1 MATSYDEPPSFDSKT
16 FIEDKKMFDEHLIQY
31 SHDPRKYNE
40 ELVDKFKPF
49 AERFLALS
57 FPAQTRKDNIGIFI
71 VDWYIKINI
80 IKENDYTNFDSYYF
94 LLLANIMINLD
105 EYMENFGPIF
115 LLSILAGFE
124 ESGVTGLWAIGKK
137 NGLPLVDAIIKYKL
151 QNTYTKNTVIDH
163 FGNTVI
169 GLCIKEQYPELKEIG
184 KLTNVPIIEKPSI
197 IVSKEFKIGMWKKP
211 VASKT
216 QKSKYTLSRAAVAAA
231 AASVAPASV
240 VPAASATLK
249 TKTPCIHG
257 VNCFRTKNKTHRQEY
272 SHPMDITV
280 GGAKRKTHKMKK
292 TNKRKKTH
300 KKKKTNKGKK
310 HSKRK

>member
-16 FIEDKKMFDEHLIQY
+16 FIKDKDMFDEHLIQY

-57 FPAQTRKDNIGIFI
+57 FPAQTRKDNIGTFI
-71 VDWYIKINI
+71 VDWYIQITI
-80 IKENDYTNFDSYYF
+80 IKVNDYTNFDSYYF

-105 EYMENFGPIF
+105 EYMEIFGPIF

-124 ESGVTGLWAIGKK
+124 ESGVTGLWAIGRK

-169 GLCIKEQYPELKEIG
+169 GLCIKEKYPELKKIG

-231 AASVAPASV
+231 AASVAPA
-240 VPAASATLK
+240 ARK
-249 TKTPCIHG
+249 TKTRCTHG
-257 VNCFRTKNKTHRQEY
+257 AACYRTHNLEHTSKF
-272 SHPMDITV
+272 SHPADEDESTA
-280 GGAKRKTHKMKK
+280 GGAKRK

-310 HSKRK
+310 HTKRK

>member
-40 ELVDKFKPF
+40 DLVDKFKPF

-124 ESGVTGLWAIGKK
+124 ESGVTGLWEIGKK

-211 VASKT
+211 LAGKS
-216 QKSKYTLSRAAVAAA
+216 QKSKYTLSKAAVAAA
-231 AASVAPASV
+231 AASASV
-240 VPAASATLK
+240 APAASATLK
-249 TKTPCIHG
+249 TKTPCSHG
-257 VNCFRTKNKTHRQEY
+257 AACFRTKNPVHRAEY

-280 GGAKRKTHKMKK
+280 GGAKRKRKTYKNNNTHK
-292 TNKRKKTH
+292 KRKTH
-300 KKKKTNKGKK
+300 KKRNTHKRKK